1 MEIAQRIIKEAEKIG
16 IKKQD
21 IIVDSLVLT
30 IATNPENEKIIL
42 DAVKEI
48 KELGYKT
55 ILGVSNISHGLPNRS
70 EINSK
75 FFTKAH
81 KIGLDLAILN
91 PLDNILQEETDI
103 EIKVKKVRKEDYKDL
118 PIEKQLYNA
127 ILYGDKDNIA
137 EFVEE
142 GLKKLKAL
150 EINDILVDALHEVGT
165 KFSCKEY
172 FLPNVLLS
180 ADAMKKAFGVLK
192 KELAKEGGKEKGTVL
207 FATVENDIHDVGK
220 NIVIALLESHNYK
233 VIDLGA
239 NVKTVKIIEEVIK
252 QKPGIVALS
261 ALMTTTVMEM
271 ENVIKELRQRG
282 INIPVIIGGAVVT
295 DDYASQI
302 KAAYG
307 KDALS
312 AIKKINELIK

>member
-1 MEIAQRIIKEAEKIG
+1 
-16 IKKQD
+16 
-21 IIVDSLVLT
+21 
-30 IATNPENEKIIL
+30 
-42 DAVKEI
+42 
-48 KELGYKT
+48 
-55 ILGVSNISHGLPNRS
+55 
-70 EINSK
+70 
-75 FFTKAH
+75 
-81 KIGLDLAILN
+81 
-91 PLDNILQEETDI
+91 
-103 EIKVKKVRKEDYKDL
+103 
-118 PIEKQLYNA
+118 
-127 ILYGDKDNIA
+127 
-137 EFVEE
+137 
-142 GLKKLKAL
+142 
-150 EINDILVDALHEVGT
+150 VGT